1 MASLPAFGLCIL
13 SISVLLLGYLSLRQF
28 LFSLRFGLAS
38 RHWPI
43 VKGKIVHS
51 ALADAP
57 LPAYR
62 HELKQPVEY
71 EYTVDGKAYHSQQL
85 SYNHSLLVSPLSR
98 KKEQRIKSLA
108 VGTEVD
114 VYYDPEQPV
123 NAILLS
129 GVGLR
134 EVVSNFIAG
143 TASIAGGIALLILG
157 ASNFA

>member
-1 MASLPAFGLCIL
+1 MASFTAFGLCIL

-28 LFSLRFGLAS
+28 LLCLRFGLAS

-51 ALADAP
+51 ALADTP
-57 LPAYR
+57 LPSYR

-71 EYTVDGKAYHSQQL
+71 EYAVDGKAYHSQQL
-85 SYNHSLLVSPLSR
+85 SYNHSLLVSVLSR

-108 VGTEVD
+108 VGTEID
-114 VYYDPEQPV
+114 VYYDPKGPI
-123 NAILLS
+123 NATLVT

-134 EVVSNFIAG
+134 EATSNFVAG
-143 TASIAGGIALLILG
+143 AASLAGGANLLLLG
-157 ASNFA
+157 ASSFS